1 MPAHAGMLS
10 QGEHAVAYCYQ
21 CALEAKR
28 LASREHDPKLKEEYL
43 ERMRRWVEV
52 AESYEFADRLAML
65 ANSEADS
72 STG

>member
-1 MPAHAGMLS
+1 MPPHAVMLS

-28 LASREHDPKLKEEYL
+28 LAGRERDPKLREEYL

-65 ANSEADS
+65 AASDSDS